1 VGYIAF
7 NGDVMR
13 ELAAQFLTLAEKQGA
28 TVPLMIGHRLVGSSL
43 LCAGDMVE
51 GRRHFDHAF
60 ALYDPADHSSLAT
73 RFGQD
78 HGVTTLGFRSWALW
92 LLGYPKAAQTD
103 ADRAIKDAR
112 EIGQAA
118 TLMFALTCVVWS
130 YILCGNYAAINSL
143 LDELVLLADEKSA
156 AWWKS
161 SGMLM
166 RGWFFSLT
174 GKGAEAVET
183 ITWGLTTE
191 RSIGATAFIPARS
204 SDLARAYA
212 DLGRFDD
219 AWRSIDEAMTAME
232 ATKERW
238 WEAEISRVA
247 GEVALKSPERD
258 GAKAET
264 YFEHALAIARQQA
277 KSWELRQ
284 Q

>member
-1 VGYIAF
+1 V
-7 NGDVMR
+7 
-13 ELAAQFLTLAEKQGA
+13 
-28 TVPLMIGHRLVGSSL
+28 
-43 LCAGDMVE
+43 VE
-51 GRRHFDHAF
+51 VQRN
-60 ALYDPADHSSLAT
+60 
-73 RFGQD
+73 
-78 HGVTTLGFRSWALW
+78 V
-92 LLGYPKAAQTD
+92 
-103 ADRAIKDAR
+103 DAR
-112 EIGQAA
+112 
-118 TLMFALTCVVWS
+118 L
-130 YILCGNYAAINSL
+130 
-143 LDELVLLADEKSA
+143 
-156 AWWKS
+156 
-161 SGMLM
+161 
-166 RGWFFSLT
+166 FFSLT
-174 GKGAEAVET
+174 GKAAEAVET

-264 YFEHALAIARQQA
+264 YFEHALAIARQQQA